1 MRWFTLGIGVALLF
15 ACLANAQTTKIITM
29 RDACDPASFDAALG
43 SGHCIPG
50 HHGNTLFTDFIGE
63 LQTDQN
69 AGAWRFNPMLNATAG
84 TFKLVRLDLTSGDQT
99 SLVNKG
105 GETHTFTRVAKF
117 GGGFI
122 PTLNGLTGNP
132 VPAPECA
139 QKLPDGSL
147 APQPEGPTNQFVE
160 AGNSEA
166 GPTAGSYFTVWTRE
180 SSYSNMTFVSALA
193 YLVQSHWRRRL
204 AFKNQAAPH
213 VFVESRR

>member
-1 MRWFTLGIGVALLF
+1 MQTKSAWNRIGVLLF
-15 ACLANAQTTKIITM
+15 VGLLAIGTTALAQATASLGNTQTTEIITM
-29 RDACDPASFDAALG
+29 RDACDPTSFNLNVG
-43 SGHCIPG
+43 PG
-50 HHGNTLFTDFIGE
+50 TCVPGQHGNTLFSDFIDE
-63 LQTDQN
+63 LTTDQN
-69 AGAWRFNPMLNATAG
+69 AGAWRFNPMLNAKAG

-122 PTLNGLTGNP
+122 APLNGLTGNP

-139 QKLPDGSL
+139 QVLPDGSL

-166 GPTAGSYFTVWTRE
+166 GPIAGS
-180 SSYSNMTFVSALA
+180 SALPPGVS
-193 YLVQSHWRRRL
+193 YWECCIHPWMRMVVVVHE
-204 AFKNQAAPH
+204 H
-213 VFVESRR
+213 ED